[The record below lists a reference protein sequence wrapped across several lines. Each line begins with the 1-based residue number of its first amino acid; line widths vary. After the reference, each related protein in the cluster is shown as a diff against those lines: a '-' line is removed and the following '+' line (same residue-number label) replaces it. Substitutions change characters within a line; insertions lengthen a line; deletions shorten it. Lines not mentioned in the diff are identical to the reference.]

1 MSNKFDPNNKTCAE
15 KGCIRL
21 YGNHCHA
28 RDNGK
33 FLLFGGREYPDCEF
47 FEAKK
52 KPSLFD
58 RITQSP
64 EVLAEFLVFRD
75 FMTGMWTSLTGIEKC
90 CSFTEA
96 IAATVAK
103 LKEVAE

>member
-58 RITQSP
+58 RITASP
-64 EVLAEFLVFRD
+64 EVLAESLVFWE
-75 FMTGMWTSLTGIEKC
+75 GGWTSRFIK
-90 CSFTEA
+90 FTTTNQEEA
-96 IAATVAK
+96 ISATVEK
-103 LKEVAE
+103 LKEVMESE